1 MKEKKHQIHSR
12 NRNFNQ
18 SDVLDQ
24 LVAEEW
30 QQMIKE
36 NPDYVEEVEDLTE
49 LIKEVRNELLLKEY
63 EEMQKFEEELLEE
76 QIRSFEMQRMD
87 EDFEKVKIEQS
98 SQESQME

>member
-49 LIKEVRNELLLKEY
+49 LIEEVRNELLLKEY
-63 EEMQKFEEELLEE
+63 EEMQRYEEELLEE
-76 QIRSFEMQRMD
+76 QIKSFEMQKMD

-98 SQESQME
+98 SQDS